1 MSFTPEQITEI
12 LQIYF
17 DNFVNQTYTG
27 MRYVPIFGRRGES
40 SIAWDNSEP
49 YEPLTIVT
57 YNDESYTS
65 RQFVPAAV
73 AITDTD
79 YWVKTGAYNAQ
90 IAVLQDA
97 LPIAQFDSENTVK
110 DYIDE

>member
-27 MRYVPIFGRRGES
+27 MRYVPIFGRRGEA
-40 SIAWDNSEP
+40 SIDWDNSEP
-49 YEPLTIVT
+49 YEPLTIVI
-57 YNDESYTS
+57 YNNESYTS
-65 RQFVPAAV
+65 RQFVPAGA

-79 YWVKTGAYNAQ
+79 YWAKTGAYMHGCNM
-90 IAVLQDA
+90 VH
-97 LPIAQFDSENTVK
+97 N
-110 DYIDE
+110 